1 MSPDTKQSLEDCF
14 VPGESERHAGRE
26 VDESERHAAA
36 AHLVQRFAKLI
47 VFLLPGRDIQG

>member
-14 VPGESERHAGRE
+14 VPG
-26 VDESERHAAA
+26 ESERHAAA